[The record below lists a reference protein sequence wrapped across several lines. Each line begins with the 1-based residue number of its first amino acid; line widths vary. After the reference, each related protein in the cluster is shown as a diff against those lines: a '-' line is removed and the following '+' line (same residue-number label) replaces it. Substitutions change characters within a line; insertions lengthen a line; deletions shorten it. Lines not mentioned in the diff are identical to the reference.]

1 MIQTA
6 ENFSWQHLS
15 MTLNGFGCVLLL
27 ALLLAAAACDATAAF
42 VDTRGAADALAT
54 CESAGTDLYGL
65 IYCAANG
72 APGAKQKLVRM
83 IATTAVTAADMR
95 CKDDGLLHAFWQVLR
110 ERPLH
115 LMGGKPNFYK
125 RSIL

>member
-1 MIQTA
+1 M
-6 ENFSWQHLS
+6 F
-15 MTLNGFGCVLLL
+15 LL
-27 ALLLAAAACDATAAF
+27 ALLLAAAVCDATAAS
-42 VDTRGAADALAT
+42 VDTCGAADALAT
-54 CESAGTDLYGL
+54 CESAAADLYGL
-65 IYCAANG
+65 ILLCCCAANG
-72 APGAKQKLVRM
+72 TPGAKQKLVHM

-95 CKDDGLLHAFWQVLR
+95 CKDDGLLHAFWHVLR